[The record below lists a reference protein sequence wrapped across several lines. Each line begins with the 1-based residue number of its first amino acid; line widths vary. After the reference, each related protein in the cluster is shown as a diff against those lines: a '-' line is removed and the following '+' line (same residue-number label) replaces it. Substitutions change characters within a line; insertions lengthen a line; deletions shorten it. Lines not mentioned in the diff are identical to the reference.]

1 MVLLDGFR
9 SGSAEV
15 RKSTVVGHR
24 ERLEE
29 EVGEA
34 VCGPRLTVNIQAF
47 DLVLTRHLAFVE
59 ETHGLVAQGTSIL
72 NSEGKNLMMTH
83 VPEHIM
89 LRRLRS
95 SGSSERG
102 DRGASDA
109 ILGENGGTNKYD
121 VNTYVGL
128 VRGSMQDGEVWGV
141 VG

>member
-1 MVLLDGFR
+1 MVLPDGFR

-15 RKSTVVGHR
+15 CESTVVGHR

-34 VCGPRLTVNIQAF
+34 VCGPRLPVNIQAF
-47 DLVLTRHLAFVE
+47 DPVLTRHLAFVE

-95 SGSSERG
+95 SGSSECS
-102 DRGASDA
+102 DRGAGDG
-109 ILGENGGTNKYD
+109 ILGENGGTND
-121 VNTYVGL
+121 VNKYVGL
-128 VRGSMQDGEVWGV
+128 VRGSMQEGEVWGV